1 MDIIIKGILSGIVLS
16 FLIGP
21 VFFTIIQ
28 TSIERGFY
36 SGILVALG
44 VALSDACYISLTYLG
59 LSQFMTH
66 PNFEIYLAYAGGVIL
81 LLFGSYYLF
90 IKSKRMSRPEYEQP
104 TQRSPL
110 RYIAKGFII
119 NGLSP
124 MVFLFWVGTVS
135 FATTE
140 LGYNSNLKVILYFG
154 AIILTV
160 MSIDILKAKLAD
172 NLRLMMSPRFLR
184 SMNIALG
191 ILLVI
196 FGSRLIFQAD
206 HFILPFNN

>member
-1 MDIIIKGILSGIVLS
+1 
-16 FLIGP
+16 
-21 VFFTIIQ
+21 
-28 TSIERGFY
+28 
-36 SGILVALG
+36 LVALG
-44 VALSDACYISLTYLG
+44 VAMSDACYISLTYLG
-59 LSQFMTH
+59 LSQFMKH

-90 IKSKRMSRPEYEQP
+90 IKSKRMTRPEYEQM

-110 RYIAKGFII
+110 RYVAKGFII

-140 LGYNSNLKVILYFG
+140 LGYNSDLKVILYFG
-154 AIILTV
+154 AIIFTV

-172 NLRLMMSPRFLR
+172 NFRLMMSPRFIR

-196 FGSRLIFQAD
+196 FGSQLIFQAD
-206 HFILPFNN
+206 HFILPFSNY